1 MTTIFEYMREKLDW
15 AADRIVE
22 LLTGSSGY
30 KVRAVKARIANVGQ
44 VVEARQ
50 AQRREPSGLRCDRH

>member
-1 MTTIFEYMREKLDW
+1 MTILEDVREKLDW

-30 KVRAVKARIANVGQ
+30 KVQEVKARIPDVRQ
-44 VVEARQ
+44 VLDARH
-50 AQRREPSGLRCDRH
+50 AQRLPPPGPPCDRY

>member
-1 MTTIFEYMREKLDW
+1 MPTILEHVREKLNW

-30 KVRAVKARIANVGQ
+30 KVRAVKARIANVRQ
-44 VVEARQ
+44 VVEARR
-50 AQRREPSGLRCDRH
+50 AQRPQPSGLRCDRY

>member
-1 MTTIFEYMREKLDW
+1 MVTILEYMREKLDW

-30 KVRAVKARIANVGQ
+30 KAQEVKARIPDVRQ
-44 VVEARQ
+44 VVDARY
-50 AQRREPSGLRCDRH
+50 ALRLPPSGLPCDRY

>member
-1 MTTIFEYMREKLDW
+1 MAILEYMREKLDW

-30 KVRAVKARIANVGQ
+30 NVQEVKAQIPDVRQ
-44 VVEARQ
+44 VVDARHD
-50 AQRREPSGLRCDRH
+50 QRLPPTGPPCDRY

>member
-1 MTTIFEYMREKLDW
+1 MMTILEYLRAKLDR

-30 KVRAVKARIANVGQ
+30 KVQEVKARISDVRQ
-44 VVEARQ
+44 VLDSRH
-50 AQRREPSGLRCDRH
+50 AQRLPPSGFPCDRY

>member
-1 MTTIFEYMREKLDW
+1 MTTILEYVREKLDW

-30 KVRAVKARIANVGQ
+30 KVREVKERIPDVRQ
-44 VVEARQ
+44 VVNARHV
-50 AQRREPSGLRCDRH
+50 QRLSSFGLPCDRH

>member
-1 MTTIFEYMREKLDW
+1 MTTILEYVREKLNL

-30 KVRAVKARIANVGQ
+30 KVQEVKARIPDVRQ
-44 VVEARQ
+44 VIAARQ
-50 AQRREPSGLRCDRH
+50 AQRLPPAGPPCDRH